1 LIFSAEAN
9 YPLYKN
15 ILYGALFYDTGF
27 GFDRTS
33 ELKLQNLK
41 GGYGAGLRFVTPFA
55 PIKLDW
61 AFKTKKVPGDT
72 SRSRIHFVLGF
83 FF

>member
-1 LIFSAEAN
+1 MHKGYGSHNGATGKER
-9 YPLYKN
+9 
-15 ILYGALFYDTGF
+15 ILYSLDGNFKHRNRELYLFY
-27 GFDRTS
+27 S
-33 ELKLQNLK
+33 LK
-41 GGYGAGLRFVTPFA
+41 GGYGVGLRFVTPFA

-72 SRSRIHFVLGF
+72 SRSRVHFVLGF